1 VGFILKIA
9 WRNLFRH
16 RGQSLVIGTIL
27 FLGALLMT
35 IGNGVITGMD
45 RGLRNTVVNGFT
57 GDLIIIPDKQEGDNV
72 FLQMMGRAVQPLYGF
87 HAVDSVLKGAPSVE
101 RWLPMGK
108 NMAMVLNEDDG
119 MPSFIY
125 LLGVDFERYARMFPG
140 ALALKEGRLPRP
152 GKPGLMLPMGAR
164 KEIHDHNNAWYVPAA
179 GSGASADARVP
190 VDVHDVPVWP
200 GRAAVASSG
209 AGGSP
214 VPAKAD
220 SVPKDASVKSSMVM
234 LGFNQDNSTTD
245 IRLEVDGIFRYRAL
259 NTIFGN
265 FALVDIESY
274 RQCLGYFQA
283 SERTQ
288 GKISGRD
295 SALFTLGE
303 ESLDAQFGADA
314 PLVPGASAAPKAV
327 TSAIPGAGSPVGPA
341 AIPAETASASP
352 AVDLDQGAYNLVVV
366 LLKPGADAARA
377 QADLNA
383 RFKTAKLGMRAV
395 GWKDSLGPV
404 GSMATLIKG
413 ALFLFVSFL
422 FVVAVIII
430 INTLTM
436 AALERTPELGM
447 MRAIG
452 ARKGFVSLMFLTE
465 TALLTLC
472 FGGLGILAGA
482 AVVEAVSWFK
492 ITSDN
497 DVLQLFFG
505 GDTFRPALSAG
516 DYLLALTQLA
526 LVALAAVIYP
536 LRMARRVT
544 PLDAVYK
551 E

>member
-1 VGFILKIA
+1 MPFILKLA

-45 RGLRNTVVNGFT
+45 RGLRTTVVNGFT
-57 GDLIIIPDKQEGDNV
+57 GDLIVIPDNQEGDNV
-72 FLQMMGRAVQPLYGF
+72 FLQMMGRAVQPLYGYP
-87 HAVDSVLKGAPSVE
+87 AVDSVLKAMPAAD

-119 MPSFIY
+119 MPGFIY
-125 LLGVDFERYARMFPG
+125 LLGVDFGRYAAMFPG
-140 ALALKEGRLPRP
+140 ALAIKEGRFPRP
-152 GKPGLMLPMGAR
+152 GRPGLMLPMGAR
-164 KEIHDHNNAWYVPAA
+164 KETHDRTNTWYVPAA
-179 GSGASADARVP
+179 DSARGDFA
-190 VDVHDVPVWP
+190 
-200 GRAAVASSG
+200 G
-209 AGGSP
+209 AGSP
-214 VPAKAD
+214 ATVKSD
-220 SVPKDASVKSSMVM
+220 TLPKDAIVKTSMVM
-234 LGFNQDNSTTD
+234 LGFNQDNSTSD
-245 IRLEVDGIFRYRAL
+245 IRLDVDGVFRFRSL

-265 FALVDIESY
+265 FVLVDIESY

-288 GKISGRD
+288 GRISARD
-295 SALFTLGE
+295 SALFSLAE
-303 ESLDAQFGADA
+303 ESLDAQFGAEDPVA
-314 PLVPGASAAPKAV
+314 PAESASAP
-327 TSAIPGAGSPVGPA
+327 SAAFPPPSSPTPTPSPA
-341 AIPAETASASP
+341 APSALSDPAAP
-352 AVDLDQGAYNLVVV
+352 VNLDQGAYNLVAV
-366 LLKPGADAARA
+366 LLKPGVDAAGA

-383 RFKTAKLGMRAV
+383 RFKQAKLGMRAV
-395 GWKDSLGPV
+395 GWKESLGPV

-452 ARKGFVSLMFLTE
+452 ARKGFISLMFLSE
-465 TALLTLC
+465 TALLSLA
-472 FGGLGILAGA
+472 FGCLGILAGA
-482 AVVEAVSWFK
+482 VAVEAVSWFR

-516 DYLLALTQLA
+516 DFLLALAQLA
-526 LVALAAVIYP
+526 LVAMAAVIYP
-536 LRMARRVT
+536 LRLASRVT
-544 PLDAVYK
+544 PRDAVYK